1 MTNKLISLRL
11 DPTLVHRVD
20 QLARRHT
27 VSRTDMIDLLLRDA
41 LARREEPLEGLPAQI
56 RKADQIE
63 GHLKDG
69 HVWREVDE
77 A

>member
-11 DPTLVHRVD
+11 NPTLIQRVEK
-20 QLARRHT
+20 LARRHS

-41 LARREEPLEGLPAQI
+41 LARREEPLEGFPAQV

-69 HVWREVDE
+69 HVWREADE